1 VVLAVKGRL
10 VTTEGED
17 DEPEAETEAQAKVEK

>member
-17 DEPEAETEAQAKVEK
+17 DEPETETEAQAKVEK